1 MPPLFVYAVVFLSLL
16 VAVGFMVCLREG
28 REPQARK
35 AGPVAPRA
43 PLRRMPAEPH
53 AAQPALASTRPFP
66 HAASVVAAG
75 PAHAEPPLR
84 RALLSGGA
92 GEPVPAAPAVPPGQ
106 WKAAASAA
114 DPAPAAWAPGPRT
127 LPDPAAGPLTLQP
140 AARTPGRSPQDTV
153 ADPLALQVAELT
165 RQVGELKA
173 ERQSFEDE
181 IRRLHRVVQ
190 EATAVV
196 GEFNAARPARPDRSA
211 SPGARHINIQDLRLR
226 RLG

>member
-35 AGPVAPRA
+35 AGPGPVAPRA

-66 HAASVVAAG
+66 HAASVAAAG

-84 RALLSGGA
+84 RALLSGGRA
-92 GEPVPAAPAVPPGQ
+92 SRSPPPRRFPPGGGRLR
-106 WKAAASAA
+106 A

-127 LPDPAAGPLTLQP
+127 LPDPAAAPLTLQP

-196 GEFNAARPARPDRSA
+196 GRVQRARPARPRPQRI
-211 SPGARHINIQDLRLR
+211 PGARHINIQDLRLR